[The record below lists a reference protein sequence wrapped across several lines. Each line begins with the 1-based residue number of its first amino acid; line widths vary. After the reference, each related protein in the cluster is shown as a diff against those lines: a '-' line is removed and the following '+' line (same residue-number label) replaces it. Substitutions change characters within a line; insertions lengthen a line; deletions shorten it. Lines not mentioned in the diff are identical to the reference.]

1 MPLIRHAD
9 APVFKL
15 PNAPGVT
22 FTGLVSP
29 KRGSQDVST
38 WHVRIEGGTPGAPH
52 SVTRE
57 EVFVAIA
64 GEALFTIAGKEHR
77 VSTGDAIVV
86 PPHTPFSLANPGP
99 DPFEAVV
106 VFPVGGQAV
115 VEGVPPFTP
124 PWAE

>member
-1 MPLIRHAD
+1 MSLISHVD

-22 FTGLVSP
+22 FTGLASP
-29 KRGSQDVST
+29 KRGSQDVSA
-38 WHVRIEGGTPGAPH
+38 WRVRIEGGTPGAPH
-52 SVTRE
+52 AVTRE

-64 GEALFTIAGKEHR
+64 GEAVFTVAGKEHR
-77 VSTGDAIVV
+77 VAAGDAIVV
-86 PPHTPFSLANPGP
+86 PPHTPFCLANPTAEA
-99 DPFEAVV
+99 FEAVV